1 MESLLYTFSLI
12 SEATVQVRFL
22 VIRIGFNLGVIV
34 EEVGT
39 LKININFISQINFS
53 EAKGKLIPQK

>member
-1 MESLLYTFSLI
+1 MYTFSLI
-12 SEATVQVRFL
+12 SEAAVQVRFL

>member
-12 SEATVQVRFL
+12 SEAAVQVRFL

-39 LKININFISQINFS
+39 LK
-53 EAKGKLIPQK
+53 